1 MKIVLLISLPIIGA
15 TIGWITNVLA
25 VKLLFRPHRSVIVF
39 GYKLQGLIPKRQREL
54 SSSIGQVVE
63 DELISIEDLIAIVKS
78 EDFLDKLSQSAFI
91 SIKARIF
98 EKFPGFIPAGLRSA
112 ISEVISDQIRLE
124 MPDIIRDSLDSFAH
138 LLKDKV
144 SLKEIVEEKVNNF
157 SLIRLEE
164 IIYAVVKKELRHIEI
179 LGGFLGFIIGLIQAV
194 IAYYVG

>member
-1 MKIVLLISLPIIGA
+1 MIMKIVLLISLPIIGA

-25 VKLLFRPHRSVIVF
+25 VKLLFRPHRSVMVF

-98 EKFPGFIPAGLRSA
+98 EKFPGFI
-112 ISEVISDQIRLE
+112 
-124 MPDIIRDSLDSFAH
+124 
-138 LLKDKV
+138 
-144 SLKEIVEEKVNNF
+144 
-157 SLIRLEE
+157 
-164 IIYAVVKKELRHIEI
+164 
-179 LGGFLGFIIGLIQAV
+179 
-194 IAYYVG
+194 